1 MTAQPLSPPRAPH
14 APVVA
19 GRRRNRRNRRT
30 GLLPYALI
38 TPALL
43 VLALVL
49 GFPLVKLVLF
59 SLQKF
64 GLAQQFGTPA
74 PFVGLAN
81 YHLILTDPQFW
92 TVLGRTVIFCVA
104 NVALTM
110 VLGTLIAVLA
120 QRINR
125 VLRVTM
131 LTMLLLV
138 WAMPPIS
145 STIVW
150 QWMFDSQ
157 YGLVNWLLTAIGLN
171 FHDHSWLVTP
181 FSFFV
186 VATIVVVWMG
196 IPFVTFTVFAGLTQ
210 VPVEVL
216 EAAQLDGANGF
227 QRLRHVVVPY
237 LRPVLLILT
246 VLSVLW
252 DFQIFT
258 QIYVLQ
264 AAGGIAKDT
273 NLLGSYTYEV
283 SIGQNRFDVG
293 GAIAIAMVVLT
304 LLFTGVYLRQ
314 MARQEDL

>member
-1 MTAQPLSPPRAPH
+1 MTAHPLSPPRAPR
-14 APVVA
+14 ASVA
-19 GRRRNRRNRRT
+19 ARHRRYRRT
-30 GLLPYALI
+30 VLLPYALI
-38 TPALL
+38 APALL

-49 GFPLVKLVLF
+49 GYPLVKLVLF

-81 YHLILTDPQFW
+81 YHQILVDPQFW
-92 TVLGRTVIFCVA
+92 TVLARTVVFCAV

-110 VLGTLIAVLA
+110 LFGTLLALLA
-120 QRINR
+120 QRIHKT
-125 VLRVTM
+125 LRIVM
-131 LTMLLLV
+131 LTVLLLV

-157 YGLVNWLLTAIGLN
+157 YGVVNWLLTALGGN

-181 FSFFV
+181 LSFFM
-186 VATIVVVWMG
+186 VATLVVVWMG

-210 VPVEVL
+210 VPGEVL

-227 QRLRHVVVPY
+227 QRLRHVIVPY
-237 LRPVLLILT
+237 LKPILMILT

-252 DFQIFT
+252 DFQVFN

-264 AAGGIAKDT
+264 AAGGISRDT
-273 NLLGSYTYEV
+273 NLLGVYAFEV
-283 SIGQNRFDVG
+283 SIGENRFDVG
-293 GAIAIAMVVLT
+293 GAIAVVMVVLT
-304 LLFTGVYLRQ
+304 LLLTGVYLRQ
-314 MARQEDL
+314 MAKQEDL